1 MVSDWSNEWQLSI
14 SKQKCFIFEVKKDNV
29 HFDNSFIY
37 KLGADDLN
45 CTDTVLD
52 LGVTIDSHLDFY
64 DHIAVITRKAHQ
76 RANLILRCFL
86 SRETV
91 SLVKAFTVYVR
102 PLLEFNSSIWSP
114 RFIQD
119 IDCVEVV
126 QRRFTKRLP
135 GLSNL
140 SYLARLKKL
149 NLESL
154 ELRRIKAD
162 LIFMYKIMFNLVD
175 IAVDDMFT
183 LNVSRNERTLRAH
196 SYQVMQNVKI
206 SSHRLAFFSNR
217 IVPVWNS
224 LPATTNLASLALFKR
239 SICCNYLIKYC
250 KVNFN

>member
-1 MVSDWSNEWQLSI
+1 V
-14 SKQKCFIFEVKKDNV
+14 
-29 HFDNSFIY
+29 Y
-37 KLGADDLN
+37 RLGVDDLN
-45 CTDTVLD
+45 CTDAVLD
-52 LGVTIDSHLDFY
+52 LGVTIDSHLDFV
-64 DHIAVITRKAHQ
+64 DHIAAITRKAHQ

-86 SRETV
+86 SHETV

-119 IDCVEVV
+119 INCVEAV

-135 GLSNL
+135 GMSNL

-154 ELRRIKAD
+154 EIRRIKAD
-162 LIFMYKIMFNLVD
+162 LILMYKIMFNVVD
-175 IAVDDMFT
+175 VAVDDLFT
-183 LNVSRNERTLRAH
+183 VNVSRNDRTLRAH
-196 SYQVMQNVKI
+196 SYQVMQNVKL

-224 LPATTNLASLALFKR
+224 LPVTTNFASLALFKR
-239 SICCNYLIKYC
+239 SIRSRYLVHFC